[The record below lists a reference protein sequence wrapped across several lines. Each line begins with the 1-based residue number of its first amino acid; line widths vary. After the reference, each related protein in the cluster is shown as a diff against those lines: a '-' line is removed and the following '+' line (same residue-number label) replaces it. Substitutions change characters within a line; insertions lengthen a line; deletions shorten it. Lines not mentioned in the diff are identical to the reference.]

1 MARPAIRYSNVI
13 EAGTSTNATVSGLI
27 NGATYYFAATAY
39 DTSNLE
45 SDYSI
50 EVSYTNVVLAPPTI
64 ALTSPANN
72 AVFTAPATI
81 NLAASV
87 TANGHSITRVQ
98 FYNGTTLLG
107 EDTTSPYA
115 INWNNVSAG
124 NYSLTTRL
132 VYDAGATLNSTPAV
146 GVLVGVPRNSPPTIS
161 AIVDQD
167 PPRNSPTP
175 AIPFTVSDAE
185 TDATNLTLYATSSNP
200 ALLPTNNIIF
210 GGSGSN
216 RTVTLTPPARRGW
229 GDGCHD
235 YRQRWHLDRQNR
247 LYPGGRRVQPATQH
261 RPDHFHHRSPNDKLK
276 HRDHTDCIY
285 GGRRRNRRVEL
296 DGQRQFGQSRSGSD

>member
-1 MARPAIRYSNVI
+1 M
-13 EAGTSTNATVSGLI
+13 TNATVSGLI

-45 SDYSI
+45 SDYST
-50 EVSYTNVVLAPPTI
+50 EVSYTNVALAPPTI

-115 INWNNVSAG
+115 FNWSSVGAS
-124 NYSLTTRL
+124 NYSLTARL
-132 VYDAGATLNSTPAV
+132 VYDAGATLNSTPAIN
-146 GVLVGVPRNSPPTIS
+146 VLVGAPRNSPPTIS

-175 AIPFTVSDAE
+175 AIPFTIDDAE
-185 TDATNLTLYATSSNP
+185 TVVTNLTLYASSSNL
-200 ALLPTNNIIF
+200 ALVPTNNIVF

-216 RTVTLTPPARRGW
+216 RTVTLTPRPERPVRRIS
-229 GDGCHD
+229 
-235 YRQRWHLDRQNR
+235 R
-247 LYPGGRRVQPATQH
+247 L
-261 RPDHFHHRSPNDKLK
+261 RSAMAA
-276 HRDHTDCIY
+276 
-285 GGRRRNRRVEL
+285 
-296 DGQRQFGQSRSGSD
+296 